1 MLFKIGIAIGHKN
14 ITYLYGESYYTL
26 AFGTHIK
33 KQIFQEVKIVTFIV
47 LNVNNNTKYYS
58 KVLHLAG
65 NTSRL

>member
-1 MLFKIGIAIGHKN
+1 MRFDHKN
-14 ITYLYGESYYTL
+14 IANLYGESYYTL
-26 AFGTHIK
+26 AFGTHIN
-33 KQIFQEVKIVTFIV
+33 KQSFQEVKIVTFIV